1 MKILTQLSEMHSFT
15 PNERSIAAYIL
26 KHKEQILQLNIQEL
40 AKATYTSHSAINR
53 LTHKL
58 GLSGF
63 KEFMITLAREFQQDS
78 QSLSPVDP
86 NYPFGVAE
94 SSLQVA
100 RDIAE
105 LMKETIDKTVTF
117 MDDELLSRTA
127 QLLDQAERI
136 FIYAVGDSQIRAKS
150 FQNKMFKINKYVIIA
165 TELSEWAH
173 HTVNLTP
180 RDCAIFLTYH
190 GQSSS
195 YIKVAQHLA
204 LEHIPFITI
213 TATRHSELARLG
225 TLCIQVPNDE
235 VKLAKIGTFS
245 SQIAFE
251 YVLNVIYS
259 CIYKIDYQNN
269 RQLRTETLKRFYDKD
284 GEMMN
289 DV

>member
-15 PNERSIAAYIL
+15 PNEQSIATYIL
-26 KHKEQILQLNIQEL
+26 SHKEQILQLNIQEL

-94 SSLQVA
+94 SSVQVA
-100 RDIAE
+100 REIAE

-117 MDDELLSRTA
+117 MDDELLTQTA

-190 GQSSS
+190 GKSSS
-195 YIKVAQHLA
+195 YIKVAQHLVF
-204 LEHIPFITI
+204 ERIPFITI
-213 TATRHSELARLG
+213 TASRYSELARLS

-235 VKLAKIGTFS
+235 MKLAKIGTFS

-269 RQLRTETLKRFYDKD
+269 RQLRTESLKRFYDGD
-284 GEMMN
+284 GDRMN
-289 DV
+289 DM

>member
-15 PNERSIAAYIL
+15 PNEQSIASYIL
-26 KHKEQILQLNIQEL
+26 KHKEQVLQLNIQEL

-63 KEFMITLAREFQQDS
+63 KEFMITLAREFQQSS

-100 RDIAE
+100 REIAE
-105 LMKETIDKTVTF
+105 LMKETIDKTVAF

-190 GQSSS
+190 GKSSS

-204 LEHIPFITI
+204 FERIPFITI
-213 TATRHSELARLG
+213 TATRYSELARLS

-269 RQLRTETLKRFYDKD
+269 RRLRTESLKRFYDRD

-289 DV
+289 DI

>member
-1 MKILTQLSEMHSFT
+1 MHSFT
-15 PNERSIAAYIL
+15 PNEQSIAAYIL
-26 KHKEQILQLNIQEL
+26 SHKEQILQLNIQEL

-86 NYPFGVAE
+86 NYPFGVGE
-94 SSLQVA
+94 SSVQVA
-100 RDIAE
+100 REIAE

-117 MDDELLSRTA
+117 MDDELLTQTA

-173 HTVNLTP
+173 HTVNLTS

-190 GQSSS
+190 GKSSS

-204 LEHIPFITI
+204 FERIPFITI
-213 TATRHSELARLG
+213 TASRYSELARLS

-235 VKLAKIGTFS
+235 MKLAKIGTFS

-269 RQLRTETLKRFYDKD
+269 RQLRTESLKRFYDGD
-284 GEMMN
+284 GDRMN
-289 DV
+289 DM